1 MGDPMRRVLC
11 FRHAADRPSD
21 VFDRSAQRPDAVA
34 RTLAGGPGVHCRLAA
49 RDAVVVIAAC
59 LLAFSPTLMAL
70 RVVVLGQVPAS
81 LPEQLAHLPA
91 SLDVSVLGYHA
102 DSVSARAALSPV
114 PDIALVSAAL
124 TDISGFAFVKS
135 LAPSERPTAI
145 VFTSG
150 REEDAVDA
158 FELQA
163 TDFVP
168 MPVVAERLRDALARA
183 RQQVLQVA
191 LLRTADELQRL
202 IGEANASGNTD
213 LGALITRASG
223 YGHANGDSLAVLLEQ
238 DVGSAAPRR
247 KRDHGQS
254 TGTLIPSTPWR
265 AARGGE
271 HSLARFTR
279 DDAEEPVLDLTR
291 DDGGRDSSGYADTR
305 PLRVLVREGRRT
317 RFVPLSDVD
326 WFEADGNY
334 ILVHA
339 AGEKY
344 RTRGT
349 ITAIESALDPR
360 QFVRIHRRVV
370 VNMDRVREMSPLP
383 GGDGLLMLGDGSTL
397 RLSRTY
403 RSRVR

>member
-1 MGDPMRRVLC
+1 
-11 FRHAADRPSD
+11 
-21 VFDRSAQRPDAVA
+21 
-34 RTLAGGPGVHCRLAA
+34 
-49 RDAVVVIAAC
+49 
-59 LLAFSPTLMAL
+59 MAL
-70 RVVVLGQVPAS
+70 RVVVLGQIPAS
-81 LPEQLAHLPA
+81 LPEQLAHLPV
-91 SLDVSVLGYHA
+91 SLDVSVVGYHT
-102 DSVSARAALSPV
+102 DSIVSRAALTPV
-114 PDIALVSAAL
+114 PDIALVSAEL
-124 TDISGFAFVKS
+124 DDISGFDFVQS
-135 LAPSERPTAI
+135 LTPAERPIAI
-145 VFTSG
+145 VFVSA
-150 REEDAVDA
+150 REEDAVHA

-168 MPVVAERLRDALARA
+168 VPVGATRLRDALTRA

-202 IGEANASGNTD
+202 IGEANASGHIE
-213 LGALITRASG
+213 LGALFTRAAGNGHAQGGAPEQDDGGEARRRKRASG
-223 YGHANGDSLAVLLEQ
+223 QV
-238 DVGSAAPRR
+238 
-247 KRDHGQS
+247 
-254 TGTLIPSTPWR
+254 TGTLVPSTPWR
-265 AARGGE
+265 AARSPE
-271 HSLARFTR
+271 LAVARFSR
-279 DDAEEPVLDLTR
+279 DEAEEPVLDLTQ
-291 DDGGRDSSGYADTR
+291 DDGGRSSSGYGDVR

-317 RFVPLSDVD
+317 RFVPLADVD

-360 QFVRIHRRVV
+360 QFVRIHRRIV

-383 GGDGLLMLGDGSTL
+383 GGDGLLMLGNGSTL

>member
-1 MGDPMRRVLC
+1 
-11 FRHAADRPSD
+11 
-21 VFDRSAQRPDAVA
+21 
-34 RTLAGGPGVHCRLAA
+34 
-49 RDAVVVIAAC
+49 
-59 LLAFSPTLMAL
+59 MAL
-70 RVVVLGQVPAS
+70 RVVVLGHVPAS
-81 LPEQLAHLPA
+81 YPEQLAHLPA
-91 SLDVSVLGYHA
+91 SLDVSVLGYYV
-102 DSVSARAALSPV
+102 DSASARAALSPV
-114 PDIALVSAAL
+114 PDIALVSAELA
-124 TDISGFAFVKS
+124 DMSGFAFIQS
-135 LAPSERPTAI
+135 LSPSQRPTAI
-145 VFTSG
+145 VFSST
-150 REEDAVDA
+150 REEDAVLA

-168 MPVVAERLRDALARA
+168 VPVADERLRDALARA
-183 RQQVLQVA
+183 RQQVLQAA

-202 IGEANASGNTD
+202 IGEANASGNIEM
-213 LGALITRASG
+213 GALFSRASG
-223 YGHANGDSLAVLLEQ
+223 NSAGVGHTNGHGRAATLEQ
-238 DVGSAAPRR
+238 EEGGDARRR
-247 KRDHGQS
+247 KRASAQA

-265 AARGGE
+265 AARSAE

-279 DDAEEPVLDLTR
+279 EDVEEPVLDLTQ
-291 DDGGRDSSGYADTR
+291 DDGGRASSGYGDAS

-317 RFVPLSDVD
+317 RFVPLVDVD

-339 AGEKY
+339 ACEKY

-360 QFVRIHRRVV
+360 QFVRIHRRMV

-383 GGDGLLMLGDGSTL
+383 GGDGLLMLGNGSTL

>member
-1 MGDPMRRVLC
+1 
-11 FRHAADRPSD
+11 
-21 VFDRSAQRPDAVA
+21 
-34 RTLAGGPGVHCRLAA
+34 
-49 RDAVVVIAAC
+49 
-59 LLAFSPTLMAL
+59 MAL

-81 LPEQLAHLPA
+81 LPEQLAHLSA

-102 DSVSARAALSPV
+102 DSSSARAALFPV
-114 PDIALVSAAL
+114 PDIALVSAELA
-124 TDISGFAFVKS
+124 DMSGFAFVQS
-135 LAPSERPTAI
+135 LATSERPTAI
-145 VFTSG
+145 VFASA
-150 REEDAVDA
+150 REEDAVHA

-168 MPVVAERLRDALARA
+168 VPVVAERLRDAIARA

-202 IGEANASGNTD
+202 IGEASASGNLE
-213 LGALITRASG
+213 LGALFTRATG
-223 YGHANGDSLAVLLEQ
+223 NGHANGNGNGHGHAATLEQ
-238 DVGSAAPRR
+238 EEGAEARRR
-247 KRDHGQS
+247 KRASGQS

-265 AARGGE
+265 AARTTE

-279 DDAEEPVLDLTR
+279 EEAEEPVLDLTQ
-291 DDGGRDSSGYADTR
+291 DDGGRASSGYGDAR

-360 QFVRIHRRVV
+360 QFVRIHRRIV

-383 GGDGLLMLGDGSTL
+383 GGDGLLMLGNGSTL